1 MTTRE
6 RLTIAAVVSAGLHAL
21 FISGAWLRAPV
32 PPVEY
37 PPLEARLAPAPPP
50 EPVARVSPPPEAPPP
65 PLRPRKSVP
74 PPAAPAAIAQAAS
87 APAMQPA
94 PEVSAEPLEA
104 ASLPGE
110 PSGSQQAAPAESVA
124 ALPAEPPPPAT
135 AGAESAPPRRLP
147 RKGTIT
153 YALTGEGFNVG
164 RAIQSWEVG
173 AGSYKLVSDA
183 ETTGIVD
190 VFRPQRLR
198 WLSKGAVT
206 QHGLR
211 PETFLVSRT
220 RRGQTEASEALFD
233 WKTGSLTYGP
243 ARERA
248 TAALPGD
255 TQDIMSFIYQLSL
268 APPAPGRYRLPITTG
283 SKFETYEIE
292 VRTEEAI
299 ETPLGTLRTL
309 PVRQQRRP
317 GAESIEIWLAAQ
329 YRYLPV
335 KIRYF
340 NREGNPVGEQVAS
353 ESRRGLAA

>member
-1 MTTRE
+1 MN
-6 RLTIAAVVSAGLHAL
+6 L
-21 FISGAWLRAPV
+21 PV
-32 PPVEY
+32 
-37 PPLEARLAPAPPP
+37 
-50 EPVARVSPPPEAPPP
+50 
-65 PLRPRKSVP
+65 RK
-74 PPAAPAAIAQAAS
+74 QAAR
-87 APAMQPA
+87 
-94 PEVSAEPLEA
+94 
-104 ASLPGE
+104 
-110 PSGSQQAAPAESVA
+110 AESVA
-124 ALPAEPPPPAT
+124 ALPAEPPAARHRPA
-135 AGAESAPPRRLP
+135 PRALRRAACRGKERL
-147 RKGTIT
+147 R

-164 RAIQSWEVG
+164 RAVQSWEVG
-173 AGSYKLVSDA
+173 AGSYKLASDA

-206 QHGLR
+206 RHGLR

-220 RRGQTEASEALFD
+220 RRGQTEASEAQFD

-292 VRTEEAI
+292 VRAEEAI

-317 GAESIEIWLAAQ
+317 A
-329 YRYLPV
+329 R
-335 KIRYF
+335 R
-340 NREGNPVGEQVAS
+340 AS
-353 ESRRGLAA
+353 RSGSRRSTATCP